1 MPEPHVLLI
10 GSGLCW
16 AVVTAFVVS
25 ILLRRARKAAIG
37 DAESAVERL
46 RLAAVQVRGA
56 PRGLPAHVSD
66 QPRWDIWAPQLR
78 ASHQFAHSIALWVLA
93 EEAANKAGRILRQ
106 GEPIS
111 PKVAAARA
119 VAVWHG
125 LEFET
130 PPHESVDELWRD

>member
-1 MPEPHVLLI
+1 MLEPHVLLI
-10 GSGLCW
+10 GSGLFW
-16 AVVTAFVVS
+16 AAATALVVL
-25 ILLRRARKAAIG
+25 ILMRRARKAAIR
-37 DAESAVERL
+37 DAEQAAERL
-46 RLAAVQVRGA
+46 RLASVKARGA
-56 PRGLPAHVSD
+56 ARGLPAHVSD

-93 EEAANKAGRILRQ
+93 EEKANKAGRLLQQ

-119 VAVWHG
+119 LAVWHG